1 MVSPPK
7 HTHALFVYIF
17 QKPSCVI
24 SNSSSKY
31 NLLWSDCSSNTSNG
45 SSEIFLMVL
54 TITNTPQWVFHKFE
68 RYFSGFRCISS
79 SSSIT
84 PLPLKSAYFNIFTFT
99 WIRFF
104 YFLRTY
110 PIWIFTCKQVL
121 SSCPHYWLEGQLS
134 PNGTL
139 IYSQVRIWQKYWC
152 SVSKRSNFQ
161 QKLTLFRK
169 SSLST

>member
-1 MVSPPK
+1 MC
-7 HTHALFVYIF
+7 TFRCHA
-17 QKPSCVI
+17 
-24 SNSSSKY
+24 SSKC
-31 NLLWSDCSSNTSNG
+31 NLLWSDHSSSFTSIALVLPFIKPPHDSFNYRKH
-45 SSEIFLMVL
+45 SSWF
-54 TITNTPQWVFHKFE
+54 ITLSMLN
-68 RYFSGFRCISS
+68 FSEFRCISS

-121 SSCPHYWLEGQLS
+121 LSSCPHYWLEGQLS

-139 IYSQVRIWQKYWC
+139 IYSQVRTWQKCWC
-152 SVSKRSNFQ
+152 SVSEHSNFQ
-161 QKLTLFRK
+161 QKITLFRK